1 MNILGSKSELASL
14 KEGKLLINTIN
25 AHSYNTARKDAL
37 FAEALSCGDV
47 LIPDG
52 VSVVKACK
60 WIHAKSQP
68 KERIA
73 GWDLFTFEMNKL
85 EKESAKDM
93 EQDNGAGKKTVM
105 FMGSSQ
111 KVLDLI
117 VKKVAEVYPHLN
129 VKTYSP
135 PYKPEFSDE
144 DNHAI
149 IEAIH
154 AANPDLLWI
163 GMTAPKQ
170 EKWTYSHWN
179 QLNIH
184 CHVGTIGAVFDFFA
198 GTVERAPEWWQQH
211 GLEWLYRLMK
221 EPKRMWRRYII
232 GNTLFL
238 WNMLKESCG
247 KKVLLLLMLLTFA
260 TNMSAKSLN
269 ELWVSMP
276 DSLMPMVNKSQRIEF
291 LDLKNLG
298 VKAEVDNLLGES
310 CQLDSV
316 TSDYLKLTT
325 SPSSLYEM
333 RLLPQTSGDSLLCI
347 VRTFSAPE
355 KESELKFYDQEW
367 KELEGTSLLPSNL
380 SDVSLYMQA
389 KPDTMNLERYHELQ
403 AMIEPQMFHLT
414 WSEDGNELV
423 SQLSLPLLGKEE
435 KAQMLALLMQ
445 RKFKWD
451 GEKFKEI

>member
-117 VKKVAEVYPHLN
+117 VKKAAEVYPHLN

-144 DNHAI
+144 HNHAI

-154 AANPDLLWI
+154 KANPDLLWI

-198 GTVERAPEWWQQH
+198 GTVERAPEWWRQH

-247 KKVLLLLMLLTFA
+247 KNVLLLLMLLTFA

-389 KPDTMNLERYHELQ
+389 KPDTMSLERYHELQ

>member
-1 MNILGSKSELASL
+1 MS
-14 KEGKLLINTIN
+14 THIN
-25 AHSYNTARKDAL
+25 AKDGEVADRVLLPGDPLRAKFIAENFLENPVCYNEVRGMYGFTGTYK
-37 FAEALSCGDV
+37 GKK
-47 LIPDG
+47 
-52 VSVVKACK
+52 VSVQG
-60 WIHAKSQP
+60 SGMGQP
-68 KERIA
+68 SLSIYVNE
-73 GWDLFTFEMNKL
+73 LFQFY
-85 EKESAKDM
+85 
-93 EQDNGAGKKTVM
+93 GV
-105 FMGSSQ
+105 Q
-111 KVLDLI
+111 K
-117 VKKVAEVYPHLN
+117 
-129 VKTYSP
+129 
-135 PYKPEFSDE
+135 
-144 DNHAI
+144 I
-149 IEAIH
+149 IR
-154 AANPDLLWI
+154 
-163 GMTAPKQ
+163 
-170 EKWTYSHWN
+170 
-179 QLNIH
+179 
-184 CHVGTIGAVFDFFA
+184 VGTIGAVFDFFA

-238 WNMLKESCG
+238 WNMLKESSG
-247 KKVLLLLMLLTFA
+247 KNVLLLLMLLTFA

-389 KPDTMNLERYHELQ
+389 KPDTMSLERYHELQ